1 MQKIMQEN
9 SKKQKPR
16 ARDLGIPF
24 EGMTGPFNA
33 ITDVQGV
40 SVGYSTLISGK
51 AAKDG
56 TPPAVRTGVTAILP
70 RGAASPADPVF
81 AGFFSLNGN
90 GEMTGTHLVEETGF
104 LDGPVMITNSHSVGL
119 VRDTVVKW
127 QIRKGNLFQHFAT
140 PVVAETS
147 DAYLNDQ
154 NGFHI
159 SEEAVFAALEGA
171 HGGAIAEGNVGGG
184 TGMCLFEW
192 KGGTGTASRKV
203 TLAGGYTVGVLV
215 QANFGLRSQAMVAG
229 VPVGKIV
236 KQGET
241 VFSQGTLSQM
251 GASMVAVIA
260 TDAPLLPHQLKRLA
274 RRATIGMART
284 GGMANNT
291 SSEIFIAFSTA
302 NAQVAKNT
310 FATSSVTMLSNPA
323 MDRLIDATALATEE
337 AIINALVAAETMT
350 GYEGRTVSAIDHEEL
365 RMALKQHDVLNP

>member
-1 MQKIMQEN
+1 M
-9 SKKQKPR
+9 
-16 ARDLGIPF
+16 
-24 EGMTGPFNA
+24 
-33 ITDVQGV
+33 
-40 SVGYSTLISGK
+40 
-51 AAKDG
+51 
-56 TPPAVRTGVTAILP
+56 
-70 RGAASPADPVF
+70 
-81 AGFFSLNGN
+81 
-90 GEMTGTHLVEETGF
+90 
-104 LDGPVMITNSHSVGL
+104 
-119 VRDTVVKW
+119 
-127 QIRKGNLFQHFAT
+127 
-140 PVVAETS
+140 
-147 DAYLNDQ
+147 
-154 NGFHI
+154 
-159 SEEAVFAALEGA
+159 
-171 HGGAIAEGNVGGG
+171 
-184 TGMCLFEW
+184 
-192 KGGTGTASRKV
+192 
-203 TLAGGYTVGVLV
+203 
-215 QANFGLRSQAMVAG
+215 
-229 VPVGKIV
+229 GKIV